1 MWPTHPADSASGPSP
16 DLTPCPGVAGHSG
29 KARTRKQAIPDTKS
43 TFRSTFANRENPRLR
58 KKLGGLKNIQEFLSR
73 RLDRSAIGN
82 PLLYTQSNLK
92 FRKNQSETSYC
103 TPKVTFPFPFEPM
116 GSLPYS
122 KHFHSLGCTLLGDFY
137 TEPYNTPS
145 NLCIPLEPLGNL
157 PYSS

>member
-1 MWPTHPADSASGPSP
+1 MLRNFCLTHWIVQQSETPYCTPT
-16 DLTPCPGVAGHSG
+16 V
-29 KARTRKQAIPDTKS
+29 
-43 TFRSTFANRENPRLR
+43 TFT
-58 KKLGGLKNIQEFLSR
+58 
-73 RLDRSAIGN
+73 
-82 PLLYTQSNLK
+82 

-103 TPKVTFPFPFEPM
+103 TPKVTFTFPLEPM